1 MSDERRTHR
10 PDEPPEAGP
19 ARASFMNVPGAPV
32 ETRRQMVV
40 KVAWMLLWM
49 IYLAYPISRLVNG
62 VHSTAAQV
70 LGWSC
75 LAFFVAGY
83 VLLVI
88 FRSTRGMRPRAC
100 QVVVTMMVALA
111 IACAFVLGE
120 AFLTLF
126 IYASVCVAII
136 TPPRYSLRALAGMA
150 ALIAAVGLLI
160 HASTDNIA
168 TFALSGFLSGV
179 AMTGLQRLVATMKE
193 LREARAA
200 VAHLAASEERLRLAR
215 DLHDLLGHSLSLI
228 TLKSELAGRFMDAGA
243 DEKARAQVAD
253 IEQVARQ
260 SLIDVREA
268 VTGFR
273 RPTLPVELAAARTA
287 LAAAQ
292 IRLDAAP
299 ELVDSWPGLANE
311 EAGALAWALREAVT
325 NVVRHG
331 EGATV
336 CTVTADESWE
346 ASGERY
352 AVLEIA
358 DDGRGPGKS
367 QPGNGLSGLEERL
380 ALVGGRLESGPG
392 ERGKGFRLRASVP
405 LRTVSASESG
415 ASAAA
420 GTGSADAGQAVRK
433 R

>member
-1 MSDERRTHR
+1 MSDARQTHG
-10 PDEPPEAGP
+10 PDESPKAG
-19 ARASFMNVPGAPV
+19 AERASFMSVPGSPV
-32 ETRRQMVV
+32 ETRRQLVV
-40 KVAWMLLWM
+40 KVSWMLLWM
-49 IYLAYPISRLVNG
+49 TYLAYPAGDLVSG
-62 VHSTAAQV
+62 GHSAADRV
-70 LGWSC
+70 FGWCC
-75 LAFFVAGY
+75 LAGFVAAY

-88 FRSTRGMRPRAC
+88 FRSQSGMRPRAC
-100 QVVVTMMVALA
+100 RVIVATMIVLASVAP
-111 IACAFVLGE
+111 FVLGD

-136 TPPRYSLRALAGMA
+136 TPANYALGALGAMAG
-150 ALIAAVGLLI
+150 LTAAVGLL
-160 HASTDNIA
+160 SGVDTDNIA
-168 TFALSGFLSGV
+168 TFTLSAFLAGV

-287 LAAAQ
+287 LGAAQ
-292 IRLDAAP
+292 VRLEAAP
-299 ELVDSWPGLANE
+299 ELVDSWPGLADE

-325 NVVRHG
+325 NIVRHG

-346 ASGERY
+346 EHGGRY
-352 AVLEIA
+352 AVLEVA
-358 DDGRGPGKS
+358 DNGRGPGKS

-380 ALVGGRLESGPG
+380 ALVGGRLETGPG
-392 ERGKGFRLRASVP
+392 ERGKGFRMRASVP
-405 LRTVSASESG
+405 LRTVTVAPDASKVG
-415 ASAAA
+415 
-420 GTGSADAGQAVRK
+420 
-433 R
+433 

>member
-1 MSDERRTHR
+1 MSDTGRTDLR
-10 PDEPPEAGP
+10 DDQPEAGA
-19 ARASFMNVPGAPV
+19 ARASFMNVPGGPV
-32 ETRRQMVV
+32 ETKRQLLV

-49 IYLAYPISRLVNG
+49 LYLAYPASDLLNG
-62 VHSTAAQV
+62 GHTTLGRV
-70 LGWSC
+70 LGWCC
-75 LAFFVAGY
+75 LAGFVSAY

-88 FRSTRGMRPRAC
+88 FRSQAGMRPRAC
-100 QVVVTMMVALA
+100 QVVVTTMIVLAVFASFAL
-111 IACAFVLGE
+111 GG

-136 TPPRYSLRALAGMA
+136 TPTRYTVRALGAMA
-150 ALIAAVGLLI
+150 ALTAGTGLLI
-160 HASTDNIA
+160 HAGSDNIA
-168 TFALSGFLSGV
+168 TFALSAFLSGI
-179 AMTGLQRLVATMKE
+179 AMAGLQRLVSTMKE

-228 TLKSELAGRFMDAGA
+228 TLKSELAGRFMDAGK
-243 DEKARAQVAD
+243 DEAARAQVAD

-292 IRLDAAP
+292 VRLEAP
-299 ELVDSWPGLANE
+299 SGLAGTWPALANE

-325 NVVRHG
+325 NIVRHG

-336 CTVTADESWE
+336 CTVRADESWE
-346 ASGERY
+346 ADGRRY
-352 AVLEIA
+352 AVLEIT
-358 DDGRGPGKS
+358 DDGPGPGKS
-367 QPGNGLSGLEERL
+367 HPGNGLSGLAERL
-380 ALVGGRLESGPG
+380 ALVNGHLSTGPG
-392 ERGKGFRLRASVP
+392 PHGKGFRLRASVP
-405 LRTVSASESG
+405 LSLTTAPAPG
-415 ASAAA
+415 AP
-420 GTGSADAGQAVRK
+420 QAQG
-433 R
+433 

>member
-1 MSDERRTHR
+1 MDDTRQARPSDAHMQV
-10 PDEPPEAGP
+10 GL
-19 ARASFMNVPGAPV
+19 ARASFMNVPGSPV
-32 ETRRQMVV
+32 ETRRQLLV

-49 IYLAYPISRLVNG
+49 LYLAYPAGNLLNG
-62 VHSTAAQV
+62 DHSPAGRV
-70 LGWSC
+70 LGWCC
-75 LAFFVAGY
+75 LAGFVAAY

-88 FRSTRGMRPRAC
+88 FRSQAEMRLRAC
-100 QVVVTMMVALA
+100 QAIVAAMIVLA
-111 IACAFVLGE
+111 VAASFVLGT

-126 IYASVCVAII
+126 IYAAVCVAII
-136 TPPRYSLRALAGMA
+136 TPARYVLRALGGMA
-150 ALIAAVGLLI
+150 ALTAGVGLLT
-160 HASTDNIA
+160 HADTDNIT
-168 TFALSGFLSGV
+168 TFALTAFLSGV
-179 AMTGLQRLVATMKE
+179 AMAGLQRLVATMKE

-228 TLKSELAGRFMDAGA
+228 TLKSELAGRFMDAGK
-243 DEKARAQVAD
+243 DEAARAQVAD

-287 LAAAQ
+287 LSAAQ
-292 IRLDAAP
+292 VRLEVAP
-299 ELVDSWPGLANE
+299 ELVDAWPSLATE

-325 NVVRHG
+325 NIVRHG

-367 QPGNGLSGLEERL
+367 QAGNGLSGLEERL
-380 ALVGGRLESGPG
+380 ALVGGRLETGPG

-405 LRTVSASESG
+405 LRTTAAPSEPSEPSAP
-415 ASAAA
+415 SAPSKA
-420 GTGSADAGQAVRK
+420 R
-433 R
+433 

>member
-1 MSDERRTHR
+1 MSDARRTHR
-10 PDEPPEAGP
+10 PDEQPEVGP
-19 ARASFMNVPGAPV
+19 ARASFMNVPGSPV
-32 ETRRQMVV
+32 ETRRQLLV

-49 IYLAYPISRLVNG
+49 LYLAYPAGDLLHG
-62 VHSTAAQV
+62 GHSLGGQV
-70 LGWSC
+70 LGWVC
-75 LAFFVAGY
+75 LAAFVAAY
-83 VLLVI
+83 ILLVI
-88 FRSTRGMRPRAC
+88 FRSTAGMKPRAC
-100 QVVVTMMVALA
+100 QVIVATMIALA
-111 IACAFVLGE
+111 IAASFVLGG

-126 IYASVCVAII
+126 IYASVCLAII
-136 TPPRYSLRALAGMA
+136 TPVRYALRGLAGMA
-150 ALIAAVGLLI
+150 ALTAVTGLLI
-160 HASTDNIA
+160 HAGTDNIT
-168 TFALSGFLSGV
+168 TFALSAFLSGV

-200 VAHLAASEERLRLAR
+200 VAHLAASEERLRMAR

-228 TLKSELAGRFMDAGA
+228 TLKSELAGRFMDAGK
-243 DEKARAQVAD
+243 DEAARAQVAD

-292 IRLDAAP
+292 VTLEAAP
-299 ELVDSWPGLANE
+299 ELVDTWPGLANE

-325 NVVRHG
+325 NIVRHG

-336 CTVTADESWE
+336 CTVTADTAWE
-346 ASGERY
+346 ANGERY

-380 ALVGGRLESGPG
+380 ALVGGRLETGPG
-392 ERGKGFRLRASVP
+392 VRGKGFRLRALVP
-405 LRTVSASESG
+405 LRTVSAPV
-415 ASAAA
+415 AP
-420 GTGSADAGQAVRK
+420 
-433 R
+433 

>member
-1 MSDERRTHR
+1 MSDARQTH
-10 PDEPPEAGP
+10 PSDEQPEAGA
-19 ARASFMNVPGAPV
+19 ARASFMNVPGGPV
-32 ETRRQMVV
+32 ETRRQLLV

-49 IYLAYPISRLVNG
+49 TYLAYPAGDLVNG
-62 VHSTAAQV
+62 GHSPTGQV
-70 LGWSC
+70 LGWAC
-75 LAFFVAGY
+75 LAVFVVSY

-88 FRSTRGMRPRAC
+88 FRSQAGMRPRAC
-100 QVVVTMMVALA
+100 QVVVGTMIVLAVASS
-111 IACAFVLGE
+111 FELGP
-120 AFLTLF
+120 AFLTMF
-126 IYASVCVAII
+126 IYASVCLAVI
-136 TPPRYSLRALAGMA
+136 TPPKIALRALIGMA
-150 ALIAAVGLLI
+150 ALTAATGLLI
-160 HASTDNIA
+160 HAGNDNIS
-168 TFALSGFLSGV
+168 TFALSAFLSGV

-228 TLKSELAGRFMDAGA
+228 TLKSELAGRFMDAGK
-243 DEKARAQVAD
+243 DEAARAQVAD

-287 LAAAQ
+287 LSAAQ
-292 IRLDAAP
+292 VRLEAGP
-299 ELVDSWPGLANE
+299 ELVDAWPSLANE

-325 NVVRHG
+325 NIVRHG

-336 CTVTADESWE
+336 CTVTADETWE
-346 ASGERY
+346 GSGERY
-352 AVLEIA
+352 AVLEIT
-358 DDGRGPGKS
+358 DNGRGPGKS

-380 ALVGGRLESGPG
+380 ALVGGRLETGPG

-405 LRTVSASESG
+405 LRTAQVPAEPPKVVS
-415 ASAAA
+415 
-420 GTGSADAGQAVRK
+420 
-433 R
+433 

>member
-1 MSDERRTHR
+1 MSDARQTHR
-10 PDEPPEAGP
+10 TDEQPEAGV
-19 ARASFMNVPGAPV
+19 ARVSFMNVPGAPV
-32 ETRRQMVV
+32 ETRRQMLV

-49 IYLAYPISRLVNG
+49 LYLAYPAGNLLNGHHSLVG
-62 VHSTAAQV
+62 QAF
-70 LGWSC
+70 GWCC
-75 LAFFVAGY
+75 LVGFVAVY

-88 FRSTRGMRPRAC
+88 FRSQAGMKPRAC
-100 QVVVTMMVALA
+100 QVIVVTMIVLAVAA
-111 IACAFVLGE
+111 SCVLGE

-126 IYASVCVAII
+126 IYASVCLAII
-136 TPPRYSLRALAGMA
+136 TPPNYALRALVGMA
-150 ALIAAVGLLI
+150 ALTAAIGLMI
-160 HASTDNIA
+160 HAGSDNIT
-168 TFALSGFLSGV
+168 TFALSALLSGV

-228 TLKSELAGRFMDAGA
+228 TLKSELAGRFMDAGK
-243 DEKARAQVAD
+243 DEAARAQVAD

-260 SLIDVREA
+260 SLTDVREA

-287 LAAAQ
+287 LSAAQ
-292 IRLDAAP
+292 VRLEAAP
-299 ELVDSWPGLANE
+299 ELVDAWPSLANE

-325 NVVRHG
+325 NIVRHG

-352 AVLEIA
+352 AVLEIT
-358 DDGRGPGKS
+358 DNGRGPGKS
-367 QPGNGLSGLEERL
+367 QPGNGLSGLDERL
-380 ALVGGRLESGPG
+380 ALVGGRLETGPG

-405 LRTVSASESG
+405 LRTVSAPSEPSK
-415 ASAAA
+415 AS
-420 GTGSADAGQAVRK
+420 
-433 R
+433 

>member
-1 MSDERRTHR
+1 MNDARQAHR
-10 PDEPPEAGP
+10 PDEPPEVGV
-19 ARASFMNVPGAPV
+19 ARASFMNVPGSPV
-32 ETRRQMVV
+32 ESRRQLLV

-49 IYLAYPISRLVNG
+49 LYLAYPAGDLLRG
-62 VHSTAAQV
+62 GHDTAGTV
-70 LGWSC
+70 LGWCC
-75 LAFFVAGY
+75 LAGFVVAY
-83 VLLVI
+83 VLLVV
-88 FRSTRGMRPRAC
+88 FRSQAGMRPRAC
-100 QVVVTMMVALA
+100 VAIVATMVVLAVAA
-111 IACAFVLGE
+111 AVVLGP

-126 IYASVCVAII
+126 IYASVCLAII
-136 TPPRYSLRALAGMA
+136 TPARYALRALVAMA
-150 ALIAAVGLLI
+150 VLTAAVGVGI
-160 HASTDNIA
+160 GAGSDNVS
-168 TFALSGFLSGV
+168 TFALSAFLSGA

-228 TLKSELAGRFMDAGA
+228 TLKSELAGRFMDAGK
-243 DEKARAQVAD
+243 DEAARAQVAD

-287 LAAAQ
+287 LATAQ
-292 IRLDAAP
+292 VRLEAAP
-299 ELVDSWPGLANE
+299 DLADAWPSLAVE
-311 EAGALAWALREAVT
+311 ETGALAWALREAVT

-352 AVLEIA
+352 AVLEVT

-380 ALVGGRLESGPG
+380 ALVGGRLETGPG

-405 LRTVSASESG
+405 LRA

-420 GTGSADAGQAVRK
+420 SAPVTK
-433 R
+433 PH

>member
-1 MSDERRTHR
+1 MSDARRIHR
-10 PDEPPEAGP
+10 TDEQPEVGV
-19 ARASFMNVPGAPV
+19 ARAAFMNLPGSPV
-32 ETRRQMVV
+32 ETRRQLLV

-49 IYLAYPISRLVNG
+49 TYLAYPAGDLIHG
-62 VHSTAAQV
+62 GHSVVGQV
-70 LGWSC
+70 LGWAC
-75 LAFFVAGY
+75 LAVFVVSY

-88 FRSTRGMRPRAC
+88 FRSQAGMKPRAC
-100 QVVVTMMVALA
+100 QVVVGTMIVLAVASS
-111 IACAFVLGE
+111 FVLGG
-120 AFLTLF
+120 AFLTMF
-126 IYASVCVAII
+126 IYASVCLAVI
-136 TPPRYSLRALAGMA
+136 TPPNLALRALVGMA
-150 ALIAAVGLLI
+150 ALTAATGLLI
-160 HASTDNIA
+160 HAGNDNIS
-168 TFALSGFLSGV
+168 TFTLSAFLSGV

-228 TLKSELAGRFMDAGA
+228 TLKSELAGRFMDAGK
-243 DEKARAQVAD
+243 DEAARAQVAD

-292 IRLDAAP
+292 IRLEAAP
-299 ELVDSWPGLANE
+299 ELVDTWPSLANE

-325 NVVRHG
+325 NIVRHG

-336 CTVTADESWE
+336 CTVRADESWE
-346 ASGERY
+346 PSGERY
-352 AVLEIA
+352 AVLEIT

-380 ALVGGRLESGPG
+380 ALVGGRLETGPG
-392 ERGKGFRLRASVP
+392 VRGKGFRLRASVP
-405 LRTVSASESG
+405 LRTVPAPAAS
-415 ASAAA
+415 
-420 GTGSADAGQAVRK
+420 TP
-433 R
+433 

>member
-1 MSDERRTHR
+1 MSDARQTHG
-10 PDEPPEAGP
+10 PDESPKAG
-19 ARASFMNVPGAPV
+19 AERASFMSVPGSPV
-32 ETRRQMVV
+32 ETRRQLVV
-40 KVAWMLLWM
+40 KVSWMLLWM
-49 IYLAYPISRLVNG
+49 TYLAYPAGDLVSG
-62 VHSTAAQV
+62 GHSAADRV
-70 LGWSC
+70 FGWCC
-75 LAFFVAGY
+75 LAGFVAAY

-88 FRSTRGMRPRAC
+88 FRSQAGMRPRAC
-100 QVVVTMMVALA
+100 RVIVATMIVLASVAP
-111 IACAFVLGE
+111 FVLGD

-136 TPPRYSLRALAGMA
+136 TPANYALGALGAMAG
-150 ALIAAVGLLI
+150 LTAAVGLL
-160 HASTDNIA
+160 SGVDTDNIA
-168 TFALSGFLSGV
+168 TFTLSAFLAGV

-292 IRLDAAP
+292 VRLEAAP
-299 ELVDSWPGLANE
+299 ELVDSWPGLADE

-325 NVVRHG
+325 NIVRHG

-346 ASGERY
+346 EHGGRY
-352 AVLEIA
+352 AVLEVA
-358 DDGRGPGKS
+358 DNGRGPGKS

-380 ALVGGRLESGPG
+380 ALVGGRLETGPG
-392 ERGKGFRLRASVP
+392 ERGKGFRMRASVP
-405 LRTVSASESG
+405 LRTVPVAPDASKVG
-415 ASAAA
+415 
-420 GTGSADAGQAVRK
+420 
-433 R
+433 

>member
-1 MSDERRTHR
+1 MDDTRRTHR
-10 PDEPPEAGP
+10 TDEQPDEGAAHP
-19 ARASFMNVPGAPV
+19 SFMNVPGSPV
-32 ETRRQMVV
+32 ETRRQMLI

-49 IYLAYPISRLVNG
+49 LYLAYPAGELLHG
-62 VHSTAAQV
+62 GHG
-70 LGWSC
+70 LGARVFGWVC
-75 LAFFVAGY
+75 LAGFVSAY

-88 FRSTRGMRPRAC
+88 FRSTAGMRPRAC
-100 QVVVTMMVALA
+100 QVIVATMIVLAVVAT
-111 IACAFVLGE
+111 FVFGG

-126 IYASVCVAII
+126 IYASVCLAII
-136 TPPRYSLRALAGMA
+136 TPVQLAPRALVGMA
-150 ALIAAVGLLI
+150 VLTGVTGLAVDAGSD
-160 HASTDNIA
+160 ATT
-168 TFALSGFLSGV
+168 TFALSAFLSGI

-228 TLKSELAGRFMDAGA
+228 TLKSELAGRFMDAGK
-243 DEKARAQVAD
+243 DEAARAQVAD

-292 IRLDAAP
+292 VRLEAAP
-299 ELVDSWPGLANE
+299 EIVDTWPGLADE

-325 NVVRHG
+325 NIVRHG

-336 CTVTADESWE
+336 CAVTADTAWE
-346 ASGERY
+346 GGGERF

-392 ERGKGFRLRASVP
+392 ERGKGFRLRAMVP
-405 LRTVSASESG
+405 LREVSAP
-415 ASAAA
+415 AAPTA
-420 GTGSADAGQAVRK
+420 ERS
-433 R
+433 

>member
-1 MSDERRTHR
+1 MMADMSDARQAHR
-10 PDEPPEAGP
+10 PDEPPEAG
-19 ARASFMNVPGAPV
+19 AVRASFMNVPGSPV
-32 ETRRQMVV
+32 ESRRQLLV

-49 IYLAYPISRLVNG
+49 TYLAYPASDLING
-62 VHSTAAQV
+62 GHSLADQV
-70 LGWSC
+70 LGWVC
-75 LAFFVAGY
+75 LAVFVVSY

-88 FRSTRGMRPRAC
+88 FRSQAGMRPRAC
-100 QVVVTMMVALA
+100 QVTVATMIALA
-111 IACAFVLGE
+111 VTSSFVLGG
-120 AFLTLF
+120 AFLTMF
-126 IYASVCVAII
+126 IYASVCLAVI
-136 TPPRYSLRALAGMA
+136 TPLKYALRALVGMA
-150 ALIAAVGLLI
+150 VLTVVTGLLI
-160 HASTDNIA
+160 HAGNDDIS
-168 TFALSGFLSGV
+168 TFALSAFLSGV

-228 TLKSELAGRFMDAGA
+228 TLKSELAGRFMDAGK
-243 DEKARAQVAD
+243 DEAARAQVAD

-292 IRLDAAP
+292 VRLEAAP
-299 ELVDSWPGLANE
+299 ELVDAWPSLDDE
-311 EAGALAWALREAVT
+311 ESGALAWALREAVT

-331 EGATV
+331 EDATV

-352 AVLEIA
+352 AVLEIT
-358 DDGRGPGKS
+358 DNGRGPGKS

-380 ALVGGRLESGPG
+380 ALVGGRLETGPG
-392 ERGKGFRLRASVP
+392 QHGKGFRLRASVP
-405 LRTVSASESG
+405 LRTV
-415 ASAAA
+415 AAPVA
-420 GTGSADAGQAVRK
+420 KSL
-433 R
+433 

>member
-1 MSDERRTHR
+1 MSDARQAHR
-10 PDEPPEAGP
+10 PDEPPEVGV
-19 ARASFMNVPGAPV
+19 ARTSFMNVPGSPV
-32 ETRRQMVV
+32 ETRRQLLV
-40 KVAWMLLWM
+40 KVAWMTLWM
-49 IYLAYPISRLVNG
+49 LYLAYPAGDLLSG
-62 VHSTAAQV
+62 GHSTIGTV
-70 LGWSC
+70 LGWCC
-75 LAFFVAGY
+75 LAAFMGAY

-88 FRSTRGMRPRAC
+88 FRSQAGMRPRAC
-100 QVVVTMMVALA
+100 LAIVTTMVGLA
-111 IACAFVLGE
+111 IAASVVLGD

-136 TPPRYSLRALAGMA
+136 TPARYGLRTLVAMA
-150 ALIAAVGLLI
+150 ALTAAVGVGI
-160 HASTDNIA
+160 GADVDNVS
-168 TFALSGFLSGV
+168 TFALSAFLSGV

-200 VAHLAASEERLRLAR
+200 VAHLAASEERLRMAR

-228 TLKSELAGRFMDAGA
+228 TLKSELAGRFMDAGK
-243 DEKARAQVAD
+243 DEAARAQVAE

-292 IRLDAAP
+292 VRLEAAP
-299 ELVDSWPGLANE
+299 ELVDAWPALSDE
-311 EAGALAWALREAVT
+311 ERGALAWALREAVT

-331 EGATV
+331 EDATV

-346 ASGERY
+346 AGGEHY
-352 AVLEIA
+352 AVLEVA
-358 DDGRGPGKS
+358 DNGRGPGKS

-380 ALVGGRLESGPG
+380 ALVGGRLETGPG
-392 ERGKGFRLRASVP
+392 EHGRGFRLRASVP
-405 LRTVSASESG
+405 LRTVSAPASEHSP
-415 ASAAA
+415 A
-420 GTGSADAGQAVRK
+420 TKPR
-433 R
+433 

>member
-1 MSDERRTHR
+1 MTEPRQTRRSDEQ
-10 PDEPPEAGP
+10 PEAGP
-19 ARASFMNVPGAPV
+19 ARTSFMTVPGSPI
-32 ETRRQMVV
+32 ETRRQLLV
-40 KVAWMLLWM
+40 KVSWMLLWT
-49 IYLAYPISRLVNG
+49 IYLAYPVGNLLHG
-62 VHSTAAQV
+62 GHGTAARV
-70 LGWSC
+70 FGWLC
-75 LAFFVAGY
+75 LAVFVGSY

-88 FRSTRGMRPRAC
+88 FRSMVGMRPRAC
-100 QVVVTMMVALA
+100 RLIVAMMVVLA
-111 IACAFVLGE
+111 SVSAFVLGE

-126 IYASVCVAII
+126 TYASVCVAVIL
-136 TPPRYSLRALAGMA
+136 PVRYALPGVAAMA
-150 ALIAAVGLLI
+150 ALTATVGVLS
-160 HASTDNIA
+160 HAGGDTIP
-168 TFALSGFLSGV
+168 TLALTSFLAGA
-179 AMTGLQRLVATMKE
+179 AMTGMQRLVATMKE

-200 VAHLAASEERLRLAR
+200 VAHLAASEERLRLSR

-228 TLKSELAGRFMDAGA
+228 TLKSELAGRFMDAGK
-243 DEKARAQVAD
+243 DEAARAQVAD

-292 IRLDAAP
+292 VRLEAAP
-299 ELVDSWPGLANE
+299 ELADTWPGLADE

-325 NVVRHG
+325 NIVRHG

-346 ASGERY
+346 GGGERY

-358 DDGRGPGKS
+358 DNGRGPGKS

-380 ALVGGRLESGPG
+380 ALVGGRLEAGPG
-392 ERGKGFRLRASVP
+392 ERGRGFRLRAFVP
-405 LRTVSASESG
+405 LRMVTAP
-415 ASAAA
+415 A
-420 GTGSADAGQAVRK
+420 GTEPGRSG
-433 R
+433 